1 MADQV
6 RAWKVWR
13 SFQLALIVG
22 GMAGMLTIGLTY
34 GQFVGEL
41 EPGQSLLAGGAV
53 TAGLTLVLTYVFDQV
68 SKSVGSF
75 RRAVKGEGQEG
86 NAEKRGQ
93 R

>member
-1 MADQV
+1 MSDQV

-13 SFQLALIVG
+13 SFELALIVG

-34 GQFVGEL
+34 GQFVGNL
-41 EPGQSLLAGGAV
+41 VPRQSLLAGAGV
-53 TAGLTLVLTYVFDQV
+53 TVGLTLILTYVFDQV

-75 RRAVKGEGQEG
+75 RRAVRGEGREG
-86 NAEKRGQ
+86 NSEKRGQ